1 MQEISGGGW
10 RALFPSVPEDK
21 MIATEPSQNEQ
32 KIYGT
37 DSRWYHMCQINCPN
51 KSFLYNPQLCRKV
64 ETDDSLPMMTFKRK
78 MLLLVT

>member
-32 KIYGT
+32 KNIRYRQQVV
-37 DSRWYHMCQINCPN
+37 SHVSN
-51 KSFLYNPQLCRKV
+51 
-64 ETDDSLPMMTFKRK
+64 
-78 MLLLVT
+78 